1 MGTLILVTGGVR
13 AGKSRLALE
22 RASAAPAPR
31 WCIATADAARSAAD
45 PEMASRI
52 EAHRRERGERFVT
65 IEAPDALAAA
75 VREATA
81 AGVPALLVDD
91 LTLWAANRL
100 EAADADGFAREIEDL
115 AAVLRASADAG
126 AVTVVVT
133 NEVGWG
139 IVPASAFARAYTERL
154 GRANARVAAAADE
167 VWLVVAGQPLR
178 LK

>member
-1 MGTLILVTGGVR
+1 MLILVTGGVR

-22 RASAAPAPR
+22 RAKAAPPPR
-31 WCIATADAARSAAD
+31 WCVVTADPVRSAAD

-52 EAHRRERGERFVT
+52 EAHRRERGVGFVT
-65 IEAPDALAAA
+65 VEAPGALAAA

-81 AGVPALLVDD
+81 AGASALLVDD

-100 EAADADGFAREIEDL
+100 EAADAEAFAAEADDL
-115 AAVLRASADAG
+115 AAALRASADAG

-139 IVPASAFARAYTERL
+139 IVPADAGARAYAERL
-154 GRANARVAAAADE
+154 ARANARVARAADE
-167 VWLVVAGQPLR
+167 VWLVVAGLPLR
-178 LK
+178 VR